1 MPPGFLLIN
10 TIPTI
15 DSPVML
21 VSGSASTGKE
31 QQGDRQGVVVE
42 PMILRVKIEGVR
54 TPSPGPLSLLGTQ
67 QKPC

>member
-1 MPPGFLLIN
+1 MLPGFLLIN

-21 VSGSASTGKE
+21 VSGRASTGKE
-31 QQGDRQGVVVE
+31 RRADGQGVVVE

-54 TPSPGPLSLLGTQ
+54 APSPGPLSLLGTQ
-67 QKPC
+67 